1 MSGTGIAPDL
11 KTGHNECALERVAE
25 HVGLKLESYN
35 LGHLGVG
42 HHCGLFKNRD
52 WKKQKNTSKPVFRMW
67 QQ

>member
-25 HVGLKLESYN
+25 HVGLKLDSYN

-52 WKKQKNTSKPVFRMW
+52 WKKQ
-67 QQ
+67 